1 MPISYPPPRTTGS
14 WANLS
19 QAQTAPRQIFLIW
32 LPSLEHPAMAMHFIA
47 GTSWTGAEIDPRTAQ
62 RILRIIRILATG
74 RSRPQAM
81 VAADDLAIRTGIH
94 HERYDTTFLV
104 LRDACRDRAV
114 FRPH

>member
-1 MPISYPPPRTTGS
+1 
-14 WANLS
+14 
-19 QAQTAPRQIFLIW
+19 
-32 LPSLEHPAMAMHFIA
+32 MAMHFIA

-94 HERYDTTFLV
+94 HERCDQTFVV
-104 LRDACRDRAV
+104 LRDACRTRAV
-114 FRPH
+114 FGGHACPRPDPGRRRPDAVRSEEHTLNSSH